1 MKYKITNH
9 EDGLDIDVSEVKGNK
24 EKLLQAFQECQEGRC
39 TCPTQEYEKV
49 AKFDIDKSREAI
61 HLSIKTKDGEE
72 INKNEIENCLEYTK
86 NRVSTE

>member
-9 EDGLDIDVSEVKGNK
+9 EDGLDIDVTEVKGNK

-49 AKFDIDKSREAI
+49 AKFDIDKSRKAI

-86 NRVSTE
+86 NRVATE